1 VRSASSREFLL
12 DISRLLWRAWRGQ
25 LPTGIDRVCLE
36 YVAHFGSRSQAVV
49 QARGRVFV
57 LSPEG
62 SDRLFQVFVDNEPA
76 RKKALLMA
84 GAGALKGL
92 SRSAPRLGMIYL
104 NVGHTGL
111 HDRALPAWIEAN
123 GVRAVYLIH
132 DLIPITHPQFCRD
145 GEAEKHRLRMENA
158 LASATAIIGNS
169 KATLAE
175 LAKFASE
182 RGRVM
187 PPAYTAWISGY
198 RSDEKVEPIALER
211 PHFVTVGT
219 IEGRKNHLLLLR
231 IWHRLVADLGRGAPL
246 LVIVGQRGWKSEA
259 ATAMLDEIHQFDGAV
274 RELGRCG
281 DAELRGLLSG
291 ARALLMPS
299 FAEGFGLPIIE
310 ALEAGTPVIASDL
323 PVYREVVG
331 GIPTYLDPDDSTA
344 WESTIRAFAGDVP
357 ERERQT
363 KLIRDYTAPHW
374 AGHFAAVEEAVD
386 RLPSRP

>member
-1 VRSASSREFLL
+1 
-12 DISRLLWRAWRGQ
+12 
-25 LPTGIDRVCLE
+25 
-36 YVAHFGSRSQAVV
+36 
-49 QARGRVFV
+49 
-57 LSPEG
+57 
-62 SDRLFQVFVDNEPA
+62 
-76 RKKALLMA
+76 
-84 GAGALKGL
+84 
-92 SRSAPRLGMIYL
+92 
-104 NVGHTGL
+104 
-111 HDRALPAWIEAN
+111 
-123 GVRAVYLIH
+123 
-132 DLIPITHPQFCRD
+132 
-145 GEAEKHRLRMENA
+145 
-158 LASATAIIGNS
+158 
-169 KATLAE
+169 
-175 LAKFASE
+175 
-182 RGRVM
+182 M